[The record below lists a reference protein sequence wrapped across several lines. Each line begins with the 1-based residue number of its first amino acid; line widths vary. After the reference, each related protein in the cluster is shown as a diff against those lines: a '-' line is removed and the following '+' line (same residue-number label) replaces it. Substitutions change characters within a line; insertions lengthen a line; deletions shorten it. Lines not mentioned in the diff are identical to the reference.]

1 VGGLKGWQALRP
13 NDHHTTV
20 KMDCHVAALLAVTA
34 VLGCIRCCPVI
45 ATKEAIHGLPRR
57 CAPRSDGGVGVHPL
71 LICHDEGQSDPPKLS
86 SRRRK

>member
-1 VGGLKGWQALRP
+1 ALP
-13 NDHHTTV
+13 
-20 KMDCHVAALLAVTA
+20 AVTA
-34 VLGCIRCCPVI
+34 VMEYIPDCPVI
-45 ATKEAIHGLPRR
+45 ATQEAIHGLPRR